1 MALDLSGLEQSIIP
15 VLHRHHWYHH
25 SPMSQSDEV
34 LPLEHC
40 QWSKA
45 GADVSKHAEAQNLLP
60 GEICL
65 PSLITS
71 QCESSRKDKAITCSE
86 EERARILLTTAS
98 DYQST

>member
-1 MALDLSGLEQSIIP
+1 ML
-15 VLHRHHWYHH
+15 
-25 SPMSQSDEV
+25 QSDEV

-45 GADVSKHAEAQNLLP
+45 REDVSKHAEAQNLLP

-71 QCESSRKDKAITCSE
+71 QLESSRKDKAITRSE

-98 DYQST
+98 D